1 MTWCFWPFGK
11 RIEEDR
17 IKLEDL
23 AKLWLRKHEAT
34 WREALQKGD
43 DVDVEYEDKKTRGWL
58 QGQIKS
64 FNGDSLEILVPQVGA
79 LSVLDRYSCYLAK
92 PGKNSRQD
100 REWRSQCLED
110 PALCHYLI
118 DCHDDYRWEEATII
132 ETKTEKREGC
142 SVLLAYVA
150 FRVYRNMG
158 IRRLKTDDVGVFDG
172 WSQRYDEWIPIYS
185 PRI

>member
-1 MTWCFWPFGK
+1 M
-11 RIEEDR
+11 
-17 IKLEDL
+17 
-23 AKLWLRKHEAT
+23 
-34 WREALQKGD
+34 
-43 DVDVEYEDKKTRGWL
+43 
-58 QGQIKS
+58 
-64 FNGDSLEILVPQVGA
+64 
-79 LSVLDRYSCYLAK
+79 
-92 PGKNSRQD
+92 
-100 REWRSQCLED
+100 
-110 PALCHYLI
+110 I
-118 DCHDDYRWEEATII
+118 DCHDAYRWEEATIL